1 MISRTIVRTR
11 IIQTLFAYYKDG
23 DKTPLTAKKELINS
37 FSDSY
42 SLYMLLLS
50 FMDEL
55 PRYADE
61 QLADAVSRA
70 RVTHR
75 TYTPNRKFI
84 DNAVSQQVFSSRA
97 LRAYLEENKLRWDSG
112 MSFIANFYKQL
123 QKAPF
128 YKEFMQLEAP
138 CYEDA
143 KGLWRKIFAEI
154 LLNNEELYTTLEEME
169 VVLDH
174 TNWATD
180 ADWVISFIV
189 KTLKRFEE
197 ANGADQPLLPMFE
210 NESEL
215 DFAKQLL
222 TAALDHHEE
231 YEQMIDGHL
240 KNWDASRIAYMDRI
254 ILEAALAEMINFPEI
269 ALEVSFNEYI
279 ELAKEYSSEK
289 SHVFINGIL
298 NEILTELKRE
308 NKLLKA
314 VNLKD

>member
-23 DKTPLTAKKELINS
+23 DKTPLTAKKELVNS

-42 SLYMLLLS
+42 SLYMLLFS

-55 PRYADE
+55 SRYADE
-61 QLADAVSRA
+61 QLADALSRA

-75 TYTPNRKFI
+75 IYTPNRRFI
-84 DNAVSQQVFSSRA
+84 DNAVSQQVFSLRA
-97 LRAYLEENKLRWDSG
+97 LRAYLEENKLTWDAG
-112 MSFIANFYKQL
+112 APFIAGVYKQL
-123 QKAPF
+123 VEAPF

-138 CYEDA
+138 GYEDA
-143 KGLWRKIFAEI
+143 KRLWRKIYAEF
-154 LLNNEELYTTLEEME
+154 LLNNEEFYTALEEME
-169 VVLDH
+169 IALDR

-180 ADWVISFIV
+180 ADWVISFVI
-189 KTLKRFEE
+189 KTLKRFDAE
-197 ANGADQPLLPMFE
+197 NGADQPLLPMFE

-222 TAALDHHEE
+222 SAALEHHEE

-254 ILEAALAEMINFPEI
+254 ILETALAEILNFPEI

-289 SHVFINGIL
+289 SHIFINGIL
-298 NEILTELKRE
+298 NEILSELKRE

-314 VNLKD
+314 VSLKD

>member
-1 MISRTIVRTR
+1 MINRTIVRTR

-50 FMDEL
+50 LMDEL

-61 QLADAVSRA
+61 QLADAFSRA
-70 RVTHR
+70 RVMHQDF
-75 TYTPNRKFI
+75 TPNRRFI
-84 DNAVSQQVFSSRA
+84 DNKLSEQVFVNRA
-97 LRAYLEENKLRWDSG
+97 LRAYIEEYKLRWDAG
-112 MSFIANFYKQL
+112 MPFIEKVYKQL
-123 QKAPF
+123 QEAPF
-128 YKEFMQLEAP
+128 YKEYLKLEDP
-138 CYEDA
+138 GYEDD
-143 KGLWRKIFAEI
+143 KRLWRKIYSE
-154 LLNNEELYTTLEEME
+154 LLMNNEEFYTTLEEME

-180 ADWVISFIV
+180 ADWAISFVI
-189 KTLKRFEE
+189 KTIKRFDS
-197 ANGADQPLLPMFE
+197 ALGADQPLLPMFE

-222 TAALDHHEE
+222 VAALEHHEE

-240 KNWDASRIAYMDRI
+240 KNWDASRVAYMDRI
-254 ILEAALAEMINFPEI
+254 IIEAALAEIINFPEI

-289 SHVFINGIL
+289 SHIFVNGIL
-298 NEILTELKRE
+298 NEILSELKRG

-314 VNLKD
+314 VSLRD

>member
-1 MISRTIVRTR
+1 MKNIVKVLYILIPLIILTI
-11 IIQTLFAYYKDG
+11 
-23 DKTPLTAKKELINS
+23 
-37 FSDSY
+37 
-42 SLYMLLLS
+42 LLLV
-50 FMDEL
+50 
-55 PRYADE
+55 
-61 QLADAVSRA
+61 LAAMTLASCQNSKVS
-70 RVTHR
+70 T
-75 TYTPNRKFI
+75 
-84 DNAVSQQVFSSRA
+84 
-97 LRAYLEENKLRWDSG
+97 
-112 MSFIANFYKQL
+112 KQ
-123 QKAPF
+123 K
-128 YKEFMQLEAP
+128 
-138 CYEDA
+138 
-143 KGLWRKIFAEI
+143 
-154 LLNNEELYTTLEEME
+154 
-169 VVLDH
+169 VVV
-174 TNWATD
+174 NSD
-180 ADWVISFIV
+180 ADLKITFFNGGYGEDWINN
-189 KTLKRFEE
+189 LAKRFEE
-197 ANGADQPLLPMFE
+197 ANGADQPLLPMFD

>member
-70 RVTHR
+70 RITHR

-84 DNAVSQQVFSSRA
+84 DNAISQQVFSSRA

-123 QKAPF
+123 LNVPF

-138 CYEDA
+138 SYDDA
-143 KGLWRKIFAEI
+143 KGLWRRIFAEL
-154 LLNNEELYTTLEEME
+154 LLNNEELYSTLEEME
-169 VVLDH
+169 VALDH

-197 ANGADQPLLPMFE
+197 ANGANQPLLPMFD

-222 TAALDHHEE
+222 TATLDHHEE

-254 ILEAALAEMINFPEI
+254 ILETALAEMINFPEI

-289 SHVFINGIL
+289 SHIFINGIL
-298 NEILTELKRE
+298 NEILSELKRE

-314 VNLKD
+314 VSLKD

>member
-23 DKTPLTAKKELINS
+23 DKTPLTAKKELVNS

-42 SLYMLLLS
+42 SLYMLLFS

-61 QLADAVSRA
+61 QLADALSRA
-70 RVTHR
+70 RVTHQI
-75 TYTPNRKFI
+75 YTPNRRFI
-84 DNAVSQQVFSSRA
+84 DNAVSQQVFSLRA
-97 LRAYLEENKLRWDSG
+97 LRAYLEENKLTWDAG
-112 MSFIANFYKQL
+112 APFIAGAYKRL
-123 QKAPF
+123 VEAPF

-143 KGLWRKIFAEI
+143 KRLWRKIYAEF
-154 LLNNEELYTTLEEME
+154 LLNNEEFYTALEEME
-169 VVLDH
+169 IALDR

-180 ADWVISFIV
+180 ADWVISFVI
-189 KTLKRFEE
+189 KTLKRFEAE
-197 ANGADQPLLPMFE
+197 NGADQPLLPMFE

-222 TAALDHHEE
+222 SATLEHHEE
-231 YEQMIDGHL
+231 YEQLIDGHL

-254 ILEAALAEMINFPEI
+254 ILETALAEIMNFPEI

-289 SHVFINGIL
+289 SHIFINGIL
-298 NEILTELKRE
+298 NEILSELKRE

-314 VNLKD
+314 VSLKD

>member
-138 CYEDA
+138 SYEDA
-143 KGLWRKIFAEI
+143 KALWRKIFAEI

-197 ANGADQPLLPMFE
+197 ANGADQPLLPMFD